1 MMNNSVHTLENRFDY
16 AKSII
21 DEAAKLALDYF
32 NNFTSLKVESKL
44 NGQDVVSIADKNVE
58 IFLRDK
64 LTTAF
69 PQDGF
74 LGEEDGLEDGTSGYL
89 WVVDP
94 IDGTSNFLHGIS
106 EWCVS
111 VGLMHD
117 GDYVAGLIS
126 VPCRNELF
134 LAQKGKGATL
144 NDKPI
149 QAGHDQSITDG
160 LTGIGANLRV
170 PPARVSDTINRLLS
184 AGGMFERGGSGAIAL
199 TNVACGRF
207 VGYYEPHINL
217 WDVAAGI
224 CLIREAGGWVSDF
237 QAGEGLS
244 VGGPITTCAPHIQD
258 ELHRIVEG

>member
-1 MMNNSVHTLENRFDY
+1 MNTTTHTLESRFNT
-16 AKSII
+16 ARLII

-32 NNFTSLKVESKL
+32 NNFASLKVENKL

-64 LTTAF
+64 LITAF
-69 PQDGF
+69 ADDGF
-74 LGEEDGLEDGTSGYL
+74 LGEEDGLQDGTSGYM

-111 VGLMHD
+111 VGLMHN
-117 GDYVAGLIS
+117 GDYVAGLIA
-126 VPCRNELF
+126 VPCRNEVF
-134 LAQKGKGATL
+134 LAMKGKGASL
-144 NDKPI
+144 NGKSFHV
-149 QAGHDQSITDG
+149 AHDQSITDG

-170 PPARVSDTINRLLS
+170 PANLVTEPIHRLLN

-224 CLIREAGGWVSDF
+224 CLIREAGGWVNDF
-237 QAGEGLS
+237 QAGKGLS
-244 VGGPITTCAPHIQD
+244 EGGPIIACAPQIKD
-258 ELHRIVEG
+258 DLHNIING

>member
-1 MMNNSVHTLENRFDY
+1 MENTVYTLENRFDF
-16 AKSII
+16 ARSII

-58 IFLRDK
+58 ILLRDK
-64 LTTAF
+64 LIAAF

-74 LGEEDGLEDGTSGYL
+74 LGEEDGLQDGTSGYL

-111 VGLMHD
+111 VGLMH
-117 GDYVAGLIS
+117 GQDYVAGLIA

-134 LAQKGKGATL
+134 LAQKDKGATL
-144 NDKPI
+144 NGKPI
-149 QAGHDQSITDG
+149 QVGFDQSITDG
-160 LTGIGANLRV
+160 FTGIGANLRV
-170 PPARVSDTINRLLS
+170 PASLVSDVIYRLLS
-184 AGGMFERGGSGAIAL
+184 EGGMFERGGSGAIAL

-207 VGYYEPHINL
+207 VAYYEPHINL

-224 CLIREAGGWVSDF
+224 CLIREAGGWVNDF

-244 VGGPITTCAPHIQD
+244 QGGPIICGAPQVKQD
-258 ELHRIVEG
+258 LYRIIEG